1 MGAMVLTADGSQTP
15 IVMGSYGIGVE
26 RIMTSAIELFHDAD
40 GIIWP
45 VAIAPFAVIVT
56 PVNYKDEM
64 KAAADQ
70 LYDELRAAKVEV
82 LLDDRAERPG
92 VKFKDADLVGI
103 PYRIVI
109 GAEKLKKG
117 QVELFT
123 RATRKTDL
131 VDRATVVTHLRRLTT
146 LTPCQ

>member
-1 MGAMVLTADGSQTP
+1 
-15 IVMGSYGIGVE
+15 
-26 RIMTSAIELFHDAD
+26 
-40 GIIWP
+40 
-45 VAIAPFAVIVT
+45 VIVT